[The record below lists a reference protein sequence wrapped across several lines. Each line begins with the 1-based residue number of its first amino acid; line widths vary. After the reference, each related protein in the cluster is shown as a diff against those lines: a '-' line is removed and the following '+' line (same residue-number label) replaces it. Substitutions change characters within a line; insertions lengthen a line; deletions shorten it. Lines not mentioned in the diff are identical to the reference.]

1 MKNALLLLLF
11 DSTFQE
17 TENIDL
23 GKQRNWVY
31 GDLTKLELDVCDS
44 NDRNCFDQCNQ
55 QINQDTSF
63 NKCIQ
68 VSFTYLVY

>member
-31 GDLTKLELDVCDS
+31 GDLTKLELEVKM
-44 NDRNCFDQCNQ
+44 NTR
-55 QINQDTSF
+55 
-63 NKCIQ
+63 
-68 VSFTYLVY
+68 